1 MNFYHRIRA
10 QIAYRLAVLRA
21 DRAAE
26 RTGFDH
32 YVIPAFRSRRLLVV
46 QPRDRVNLHKLQLK
60 GYLPPRIRRH
70 TITHRAF
77 YHAAPR
83 PTSKI
88 LQNNIKQKKHY
99 LHWYETKITQKH
111 QTSCSQPSALL
122 QSSSSAESTTPTS
135 LAHAAQHAPNS
146 RPTSSP
152 TKKMHGNTPEASTPT
167 DPTTT
172 SKPSPSVRTEPTVSP
187 TRH

>member
-1 MNFYHRIRA
+1 MNIYHRIRA

-60 GYLPPRIRRH
+60 GYLPLRIRRH

-111 QTSCSQPSALL
+111 QTSCSQPSASS
-122 QSSSSAESTTPTS
+122 QSSSSAENTMPTS
-135 LAHAAQHAPNS
+135 SERAAQQKPKSH
-146 RPTSSP
+146 PTSSP
-152 TKKMHGNTPEASTPT
+152 TKRMHENMPEASTPT
-167 DPTTT
+167 APTAM
-172 SKPSPSVRTEPTVSP
+172 SKPSPSVPTAPTVSP
-187 TRH
+187 IRH